1 MQNLTE
7 NKPSNHTA
15 NNAKNRLL
23 AAAEAVFAEKGF
35 DAASVRDITARAK
48 CNVAAV
54 NYHFGS
60 KENLYNDVFRRRL
73 TVMREIRL
81 KSIENVIAQKE
92 PKPSLEQLLH
102 AFSVA
107 FLEPF
112 FDKASGPLFMK
123 LLIREMS
130 DPRLQKQIFADEIVQ
145 PTLKSLGNALKT
157 ICPGLSDE
165 KVILSII
172 SLIGQLLQIMR
183 ISQFF
188 DMKQLPGT
196 KELTL
201 DQMINHVVEF
211 SVAGIRANINRTS
224 D

>member
-7 NKPSNHTA
+7 NKQSNHTA

-35 DAASVRDITARAK
+35 DAASIRDITAQAK

-60 KENLYNDVFRRRL
+60 KENLYNELFRRHL
-73 TVMREIRL
+73 TEMREIRL
-81 KSIENVIAQKE
+81 KSIETVMAQKE

-102 AFSVA
+102 AFAVA

-112 FDKASGPLFMK
+112 FDQASGPLFMK
-123 LLIREMS
+123 LMVREMS
-130 DPRLQKQIFADEIVQ
+130 DPRLQKQMFVEELVK

-157 ICPGLSDE
+157 LCPSLTDE

-172 SLIGQLLQIMR
+172 SLVGQLIQIMR
-183 ISQFF
+183 MSELF
-188 DMKQLPGT
+188 DVNELLGS
-196 KELTL
+196 KELTF
-201 DQMINHVVEF
+201 DKMIDHIVEF
-211 SVAGIRANINRTS
+211 SAAGIRANINQTTE
-224 D
+224 